1 MEFAIFVV
9 IMIIVSL
16 VAKAKQ
22 QSKGSGTPN
31 ARVQAVINRIQAEVQ
46 KNGGPPLELGPKY
59 AQYAQPAQP
68 PQYQSAQ
75 YQPYQPGPYQQSQYQ
90 AARHQTP
97 PRQDTDARVRE
108 LMMAG
113 HEVSAVRL
121 LSDELDMGLLE
132 AQEYARALVAPAGA
146 QPTGTQ
152 GKPAQS
158 NSVQNNSAQNKSAPE
173 TAAPEPEADED
184 TRYVGSAAFAESIFD
199 LDRDEET
206 WASGWVDKPEPD
218 DRSDI
223 DELWETVRNAA
234 RPGSTP
240 AS

>member
-68 PQYQSAQ
+68 PQYQPQ
-75 YQPYQPGPYQQSQYQ
+75 YQPPAPYPQIQFQPQQQRQ
-90 AARHQTP
+90 KA
-97 PRQDTDARVRE
+97 PRQDVDTRVRE

-113 HEVSAVRL
+113 HEVGAVRL

-146 QPTGTQ
+146 QPTGPQ
-152 GKPAQS
+152 SKPAQS
-158 NSVQNNSAQNKSAPE
+158 NSVQNKPAPE

-234 RPGSTP
+234 RPGTTP

>member
-22 QSKGSGTPN
+22 QSKTRGTPN
-31 ARVQAVINRIQAEVQ
+31 PRVQAVINRIQAEVQ

-59 AQYAQPAQP
+59 AQYAQPAP
-68 PQYQSAQ
+68 PQQ
-75 YQPYQPGPYQQSQYQ
+75 YQPPAPYPQIQFQQRQK
-90 AARHQTP
+90 A
-97 PRQDTDARVRE
+97 PRQDVDTRVRE
-108 LMMAG
+108 LMTAG
-113 HEVSAVRL
+113 HEVGAVRL

-132 AQEYARALVAPAGA
+132 AQEYARNLVAPAGA
-146 QPTGTQ
+146 KPTGTANKPAQ
-152 GKPAQS
+152 NKPAQS
-158 NSVQNNSAQNKSAPE
+158 KPAPE
-173 TAAPEPEADED
+173 IPEPGADED

-206 WASGWVDKPEPD
+206 WSSGWVDKPEPD

-234 RPGSTP
+234 RPGTTP

>member
-1 MEFAIFVV
+1 VEFAIFVV

-59 AQYAQPAQP
+59 AQYAQPTQA
-68 PQYQSAQ
+68 PQVQAPA
-75 YQPYQPGPYQQSQYQ
+75 PYPQIQFQQRQK
-90 AARHQTP
+90 A
-97 PRQDTDARVRE
+97 PRQDVDTRVRE
-108 LMMAG
+108 LMTAG
-113 HEVSAVRL
+113 HEVGAVRL

-132 AQEYARALVAPAGA
+132 AQEYARGLVAPSDAKP
-146 QPTGTQ
+146 QSSPVPS
-152 GKPAQS
+152 KPAP
-158 NSVQNNSAQNKSAPE
+158 NKPAPKE
-173 TAAPEPEADED
+173 PEPEADED

-234 RPGSTP
+234 RPGTTP

>member
-31 ARVQAVINRIQAEVQ
+31 ARVQAVINRIQTEVQ

-59 AQYAQPAQP
+59 AQYTQPAQPAQP

-90 AARHQTP
+90 AARHETP

-121 LSDELDMGLLE
+121 LSDEQDMGLLE
-132 AQEYARALVAPAGA
+132 AQEYARALIAPTAA
-146 QPTGTQ
+146 KPTGTAS
-152 GKPAQS
+152 KPAQD
-158 NSVQNNSAQNKSAPE
+158 KPAPE
-173 TAAPEPEADED
+173 TPEPEADED

-206 WASGWVDKPEPD
+206 WASGWVDKPEAD

-234 RPGSTP
+234 RPGTTP

>member
-68 PQYQSAQ
+68 VQPQQ
-75 YQPYQPGPYQQSQYQ
+75 YQPPAPYPQIQFQQRQK
-90 AARHQTP
+90 A
-97 PRQDTDARVRE
+97 PRQDVDTRVRE
-108 LMMAG
+108 LMTAG
-113 HEVSAVRL
+113 HEVGAVRL

-132 AQEYARALVAPAGA
+132 AQDYARSLVAPAGTK
-146 QPTGTQ
+146 PTGTQ
-152 GKPAQS
+152 SKPAQ
-158 NSVQNNSAQNKSAPE
+158 NKPAPK
-173 TAAPEPEADED
+173 TPEPEAEADED
-184 TRYVGSAAFAESIFD
+184 TRYIGSAAFAESIFD
-199 LDRDEET
+199 LDRGEET

-234 RPGSTP
+234 RPGTTP

>member
-59 AQYAQPAQP
+59 AQYAQP
-68 PQYQSAQ
+68 PQYQPPAAYPQ
-75 YQPYQPGPYQQSQYQ
+75 IQFQQRQK
-90 AARHQTP
+90 A
-97 PRQDTDARVRE
+97 PRQDVDTRVRE

-132 AQEYARALVAPAGA
+132 AQEYARALVAPTAA
-146 QPTGTQ
+146 KPT
-152 GKPAQS
+152 
-158 NSVQNNSAQNKSAPE
+158 QNTLAPKTTAPE
-173 TAAPEPEADED
+173 TTAPETTASEPEADED

>member
-22 QSKGSGTPN
+22 QSKSGGTPN

-59 AQYAQPAQP
+59 AQYAQP
-68 PQYQSAQ
+68 PQYQPPASYPQ
-75 YQPYQPGPYQQSQYQ
+75 IQFQQRQK
-90 AARHQTP
+90 A
-97 PRQDTDARVRE
+97 PRQDVDAQVRE
-108 LMMAG
+108 LMKAG
-113 HEVSAVRL
+113 NEVAAVRL
-121 LSDELDMGLLE
+121 LSDEQGLGLLE
-132 AQEYARALVAPAGA
+132 AQEYARGLVAPTAA
-146 QPTGTQ
+146 KPTQ
-152 GKPAQS
+152 NPPAP
-158 NSVQNNSAQNKSAPE
+158 KTTAPE
-173 TAAPEPEADED
+173 TTASEPEADED